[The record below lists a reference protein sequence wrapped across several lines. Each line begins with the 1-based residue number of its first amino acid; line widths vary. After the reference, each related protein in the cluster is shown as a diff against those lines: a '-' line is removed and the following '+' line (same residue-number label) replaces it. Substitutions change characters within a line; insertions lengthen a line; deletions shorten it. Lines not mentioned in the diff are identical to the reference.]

1 MAESGETRPKLTIPY
16 CPGEND
22 NAGEMEPINTLDC
35 KFVADYAGLTLSDVE
50 NLSVLEFW
58 LLLHDAV
65 TYRLSETKEGREY
78 LERSQALKQT
88 EPDVMALR
96 GTFGRRNESGS

>member
-1 MAESGETRPKLTIPY
+1 MVESGETRPKLTIPY

-22 NAGEMEPINTLDC
+22 DAGEMEPINTLDC

-78 LERSQALKQT
+78 LEKSTRLRQT
-88 EPDVMALR
+88 QPNLDKLR
-96 GTFGRRNESGS
+96 KLR